1 MARGSTRRS
10 YVRDGRG
17 RFASTGTTGTKAKPA
32 ARRAQRGTNRLTRDN
47 SGKITGAGKN
57 GATARGGR
65 IRTAAGN
72 QRGAVL
78 DRMKKR
84 QSPSGAIRATDV
96 VKAKTHNYMSRMV
109 EKNQARYDNYA
120 IKTGRTPVAE
130 NATRRVLAAQS
141 RIAKQDRAKSVARPV
156 APAKPTTKPTTKP
169 KRQTRQQK
177 ADAYV
182 ERINRIG
189 EGRTGVKAKRAA
201 RIRENAASFASGL
214 AGFHKR
220 QKAKTREE
228 LKKGLSEAF
237 GNQKRMKA
245 YGNFVGEIGNRSR
258 PQSGKQSLIR
268 PGQTKRAQERLGQ
281 IAAAVRAPYSRWN
294 PNPARRNPAVNRRS
308 AETVRMA
315 SEWYQGNRPAGKAKQ
330 RSKPVLMPQLRA
342 KSAPK
347 RITAAQPAGTMARP
361 QGRRPVPTARST
373 RTVYRTKAQA
383 TRAQQ
388 ARTNALGKA
397 TAAKR
402 GYNEVSAANFRARI
416 AGRRGDQ
423 QMFADSAPRTVIGR
437 PRIQQLSISGR
448 VERVGAGRFRT
459 VGERLGGGSIR
470 RPRSKPGPMRGTK
483 AWKRQLE
490 QLVKANGGK
499 DVAAFRF

>member
-32 ARRAQRGTNRLTRDN
+32 ARRAQRGANRLTRDN
-47 SGKITGAGKN
+47 SGKITGISKN

-65 IRTAAGN
+65 LRTAAGN

-78 DRMKKR
+78 DRLKR
-84 QSPSGAIRATDV
+84 APMAGTVGRGGKV
-96 VKAKTHNYMSRMV
+96 RGGV
-109 EKNQARYDNYA
+109 AR
-120 IKTGRTPVAE
+120 
-130 NATRRVLAAQS
+130 
-141 RIAKQDRAKSVARPV
+141 VARPV
-156 APAKPTTKPTTKP
+156 APAKPTTKP

-294 PNPARRNPAVNRRS
+294 PNPARQNPAVNRRS

-330 RSKPVLMPQLRA
+330 RSKPVLMPQLKA

-347 RITAAQPAGTMARP
+347 RITAARPAGTMARP